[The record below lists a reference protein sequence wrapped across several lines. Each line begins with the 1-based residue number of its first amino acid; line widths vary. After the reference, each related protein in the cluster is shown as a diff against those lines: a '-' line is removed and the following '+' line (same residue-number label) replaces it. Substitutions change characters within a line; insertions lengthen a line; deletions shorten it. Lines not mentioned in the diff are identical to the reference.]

1 MQSWQPMKHIPCV
14 AAVRIAHP
22 AAADCAAPDAITAVL
37 VVEALA
43 LMIAADV
50 VEPVL
55 VTVKGP
61 VLEVVALRAEELAG
75 ETGAQVTAQRHAEWI
90 AQGHVLEVAPE
101 DVCRIVQRAALLA
114 VKVAVE
120 RKLG

>member
-22 AAADCAAPDAITAVL
+22 AAADCAAPDAIIAVL

-43 LMIAADV
+43 LMTAADV

-55 VTVKGP
+55 VTVKGH
-61 VLEVVALRAEELAG
+61 VLEVAAPRVEELAG
-75 ETGAQVTAQRHAEWI
+75 ETGARVIAQQLVEWI
-90 AQGHVLEVAPE
+90 VLEGAKEIAAVYAL
-101 DVCRIVQRAALLA
+101 RIV
-114 VKVAVE
+114 E
-120 RKLG
+120 RPVYQHLEHLNCRR

>member
-22 AAADCAAPDAITAVL
+22 AAADCAAPDAIIAVL

-55 VTVKGP
+55 
-61 VLEVVALRAEELAG
+61 EVVALRVEELAG
-75 ETGAQVTAQRHAEWI
+75 ETGARVIAQQLVEWI
-90 AQGHVLEVAPE
+90 VLVPAKGSVLE
-101 DVCRIVQRAALLA
+101 A
-114 VKVAVE
+114 V
-120 RKLG
+120 

>member
-22 AAADCAAPDAITAVL
+22 VAADFVVPVVITAVL

-43 LMIAADV
+43 LMTAADV
-50 VEPVL
+50 LDLAL

-61 VLEVVALRAEELAG
+61 VLEAAAHRAEELAG
-75 ETGAQVTAQRHAEWI
+75 GMAAPATVRQPAEWI
-90 AQGHVLEVAPE
+90 VLEGAKEIAAVYAL
-101 DVCRIVQRAALLA
+101 RIV
-114 VKVAVE
+114 E
-120 RKLG
+120 RPVYQHLEHLNCRR